1 MKKSK
6 KSIKKLDLSF
16 CCECIGREKLPEL
29 LVRVIY
35 RPNHMMALEIISY
48 ENNMEQRFCNFF
60 TNCRFRSE
68 EYARLVF
75 LVNDFKN
82 AQGYLDNVK
91 RRFNNLM
98 EYVSIHCDV
107 ERTMNEMT
115 HRCKCLPEILVNS
128 LNMRGN

>member
-6 KSIKKLDLSF
+6 KPIKKMDLSC
-16 CCECIGREKLPEL
+16 CCECLGWKKLSQL
-29 LVRVIY
+29 LVQVIHL
-35 RPNHMMALEIISY
+35 PNQMMALELIIY
-48 ENNMEQRFCNFF
+48 ENNVEQRFCNFF
-60 TNCRFRSE
+60 TNCKFRSE

-107 ERTMNEMT
+107 DRTMDEMT

-128 LNMRGN
+128 FNMQGN